1 MKLIILIFLLPL
13 GAAFAQDDTSV
24 GCGLGTI
31 LIKRDRTILSAVIKM
46 SSNSLLSN
54 QLFGISSGT
63 SGCNKHRLVQK
74 EMKIHQF
81 IVHNYEN
88 LEIEFATASGEFAQ
102 QFAQLLGCTEVSS
115 ALYAIQES
123 YKDIFYPRA
132 QNTTEFLTRIK
143 RPLHHSACT
152 I

>member
-1 MKLIILIFLLPL
+1 MIFLFPM
-13 GAAFAQDDTSV
+13 AIAFGQDDTSV

-74 EMKIHQF
+74 QLRIHQF
-81 IVHNYEN
+81 IVRNYEN
-88 LEIEFATASGEFAQ
+88 LQIEFATADGEFAQ
-102 QFAQLLGCTEVSS
+102 QFAQLLGCNEIPS
-115 ALYAIQES
+115 ALSAIQGD
-123 YKDIFYPRA
+123 YKLIFYPKA

-143 RPLHHSACT
+143 RPLHHGGCV